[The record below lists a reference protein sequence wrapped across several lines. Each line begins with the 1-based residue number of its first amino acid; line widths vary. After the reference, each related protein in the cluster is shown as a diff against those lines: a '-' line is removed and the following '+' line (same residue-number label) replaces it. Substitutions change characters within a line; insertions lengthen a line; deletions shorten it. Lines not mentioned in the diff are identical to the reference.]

1 MAFKF
6 EFGSRRFI
14 RDGPRPEDITVFF
27 SDVLSTDS
35 FLQINAADN
44 IVKWLQN
51 ADPMLINDA
60 LDLLVTRGVVKKFV
74 EFFRSD
80 DVNLQDKASIV
91 FGFLACGDT
100 RHATIAYNS
109 GIVPACIE
117 RLSSPDPEVRVKS
130 AWILGNLAADD
141 VECADAL
148 VGLGVLNIMVEQ
160 TSVMIGTNE
169 MQTYITYATMLL
181 WAINHFLKSAQ
192 DLPTALVLRIQ
203 ELLCT
208 IIMSNVEDTI
218 LEECCFGL
226 ATILQ
231 INSEAG
237 ALFGNDKICG
247 RLVRLLERGSNVNI
261 QKAALQL
268 VGALTAKSEEHTTR
282 LLNNNL
288 LSALSDLVEHQ
299 LGEDAC
305 WVISNIIAESVEHLN
320 LIVYHPKI
328 LPTVVRLLKVD
339 ASGFDEDEFGGRS
352 RESCAILA
360 NIINKGQVE
369 AIRHTVALGGL
380 SGLCVAL
387 RYSIESDILVL
398 ILDALWKLILF
409 GEHDPIEIDGA
420 PVNLYL
426 KLFESSGGFE
436 GLARLENRKDRPVAE
451 AAQQMLALIDEIMN
465 PPMTVDNEAEMTE
478 DTPANGHPPIASHG
492 GPEDSKGEEP
502 NQGGVT

>member
-44 IVKWLQN
+44 IVKWFRMRIQCS
-51 ADPMLINDA
+51 NDA
-60 LDLLVTRGVVKKFV
+60 LDLLVTRA
-74 EFFRSD
+74 
-80 DVNLQDKASIV
+80 DKASIV

-117 RLSSPDPEVRVKS
+117 RLSSPDPEARVKS
-130 AWILGNLAADD
+130 ADLGTWR
-141 VECADAL
+141 
-148 VGLGVLNIMVEQ
+148 Q
-160 TSVMIGTNE
+160 TTSIMIGTNE

-360 NIINKGQVE
+360 NIINKGQ
-369 AIRHTVALGGL
+369 
-380 SGLCVAL
+380 
-387 RYSIESDILVL
+387 
-398 ILDALWKLILF
+398 LILF